1 MFHLLRGILSILTF
15 LNSILLKKH
24 DKKDPFKRSHNNANM
39 RRIKEMGKKDEAAD
53 YDNNSKGIKKK
64 RFTLALDLDETLV
77 YT

>member
-1 MFHLLRGILSILTF
+1 
-15 LNSILLKKH
+15 
-24 DKKDPFKRSHNNANM
+24 M